1 MDIYILGISCFYHDS
16 AIALLKNG
24 ELIFAIQEE
33 RLSRKKYDSSF
44 PEKGIVQ
51 CLNSQNLDLNDIDYI
66 VYYEKPLLTFERL
79 LETYI
84 DAAPG
89 GFRSF
94 ITAMQVWLKE
104 KLFIK
109 FLIKEKIKSLQ
120 IKLGSKSK
128 SKVPELLFSEHHKSH
143 AGAAFFPSPFE
154 EAVILCIDGVGEW
167 ATTSTWLGKGNNIKP
182 FWEINFPHSLGLLYS
197 AFTYFCGFK
206 VNSGEYKLMGL
217 APYGKPIYVDLIKEK
232 IIDIKEDGTFRLDM
246 SYFNYHKG
254 LEMTNNKF
262 NKLFGQKPRKMEGP
276 ITQFYMDLA
285 ASIQNVTEEVVI
297 RIAKSLRKETGIK
310 NLCLAGGVALNCV
323 VNGRLIREKI
333 FEDIWIQPASGDSGS
348 CIGAALLVWHEYLQ
362 HKRRI
367 NPIDSM
373 KGTYLGTLHSN
384 KEIIFFLKSIG
395 ASFRTL
401 DDQKLFEEVAQNID
415 NGMIVGWFNG
425 RMEFGPRA
433 LGGRSIIADPRNSG
447 ILRKINTKIKKRE
460 SFRPLAPSILE
471 ENVSNNF
478 ELEIKSPY
486 MLFVAPIKKELRVKI
501 GRDQEK
507 VDGLEKVHLSRSIL
521 PAITHVDYSA
531 RIQTVNENS
540 NPRYYELIKA
550 FKKRTGCSSLVNTSF
565 NIRGEPIVCTPEDAL
580 KCFMSTGLDVLVLE
594 NQILYKKDQNRIG
607 KNYYYESNFEL
618 D

>member
-1 MDIYILGISCFYHDS
+1 
-16 AIALLKNG
+16 
-24 ELIFAIQEE
+24 
-33 RLSRKKYDSSF
+33 
-44 PEKGIVQ
+44 
-51 CLNSQNLDLNDIDYI
+51 
-66 VYYEKPLLTFERL
+66 
-79 LETYI
+79 
-84 DAAPG
+84 
-89 GFRSF
+89 
-94 ITAMQVWLKE
+94 
-104 KLFIK
+104 
-109 FLIKEKIKSLQ
+109 
-120 IKLGSKSK
+120 
-128 SKVPELLFSEHHKSH
+128 
-143 AGAAFFPSPFE
+143 
-154 EAVILCIDGVGEW
+154 
-167 ATTSTWLGKGNNIKP
+167 
-182 FWEINFPHSLGLLYS
+182 
-197 AFTYFCGFK
+197 
-206 VNSGEYKLMGL
+206 
-217 APYGKPIYVDLIKEK
+217 
-232 IIDIKEDGTFRLDM
+232 
-246 SYFNYHKG
+246 
-254 LEMTNNKF
+254 
-262 NKLFGQKPRKMEGP
+262 
-276 ITQFYMDLA
+276 
-285 ASIQNVTEEVVI
+285 
-297 RIAKSLRKETGIK
+297 
-310 NLCLAGGVALNCV
+310 
-323 VNGRLIREKI
+323 
-333 FEDIWIQPASGDSGS
+333 
-348 CIGAALLVWHEYLQ
+348 
-362 HKRRI
+362 
-367 NPIDSM
+367 M